1 MSEALCFKVSVSIGM
16 ESSLAEP
23 PSCAAGIWRDVEQGL
38 ANRQRHG
45 GEARVLVLPR
55 CYSSHL
61 INLADN
67 LSLAVDS
74 IRAHK
79 LRAALT
85 ILGLIMGVAT
95 LITVMTL
102 VQGANLYV
110 EQKIANLG
118 TNVFRVAR
126 LPFAVTDFNL
136 ITKAQRYKFL
146 YPDDMDAVAGSCAHC
161 QGVGAAL
168 NATANLRYSD
178 HQLEDATLYGH
189 TPNMADIDTRTV
201 ATGRYFT
208 DVEDR
213 HAATVC
219 LIGDRVLQEFFAGVN
234 PLGRSI
240 RAGNAEFIVIGTIEK
255 IGSVLG
261 QDQDDFIIVP
271 LRTFLKV
278 RGQRNSLVISV
289 KAEGP
294 AQTFTL
300 AQDEV
305 RRVLR
310 ARRHVAA
317 GADDDFFFGT
327 ADSYISLWQSISS
340 AFFAVFVMISSIS
353 AVVGGIVIMNVMLV
367 AVTERT
373 KEIGVRRAVGA
384 TQSDIL
390 RQFLAE
396 SILQCMMGGGIG
408 VLIGFG
414 CALALREF
422 TSFPAAVQT
431 WVAALGVILSS
442 VIGMF
447 FGIYPAVKA
456 SKLDPVTA
464 LRTE

>member
-1 MSEALCFKVSVSIGM
+1 
-16 ESSLAEP
+16 
-23 PSCAAGIWRDVEQGL
+23 
-38 ANRQRHG
+38 
-45 GEARVLVLPR
+45 
-55 CYSSHL
+55 L
-61 INLADN
+61 IHLADN
-67 LSLAVDS
+67 ITLAVDS

-85 ILGLIMGVAT
+85 VLGLIMGVAT

-102 VQGANLYV
+102 VQGANVYV

-118 TNVFRVAR
+118 TNVFRVGR
-126 LPFAVTDFNL
+126 LPFAVTDFAL
-136 ITKAQRYKFL
+136 LTRALRYKFL
-146 YPDDMDAVAGSCAHC
+146 YPDDMEAIAAGCAHC
-161 QGVGAAL
+161 KSVGASL
-168 NATANLRYSD
+168 DATVTLRYAD
-178 HQLEDATLYGH
+178 HQLDDSALHGH
-189 TPNMADIDTRTV
+189 TPTMAEIDTRTV
-201 ATGRYFT
+201 DLGRYFT

-213 HAATVC
+213 HAAFVC
-219 LIGDRVLQEFFAGVN
+219 LVGDRVLQEFFAGVN

-240 RAGNAEFIVIGTIEK
+240 RAGNAEFIVVGTFAR

-261 QDQDDFIIVP
+261 QDQDNFIVVP

-278 RGQRNSLVISV
+278 RGQRNSLNISV
-289 KAEGP
+289 KAVGP
-294 AQTFTL
+294 EKTFEL
-300 AQDEV
+300 AQDDV
-305 RRVLR
+305 RRILR
-310 ARRHVAA
+310 ARRHNAP
-317 GADDDFFFGT
+317 GAPDDFYFGT
-327 ADSYISLWQSISS
+327 ADTYISLWQSISS

-390 RQFLAE
+390 RQFLME
-396 SILQCMMGGGIG
+396 SVLQCMLGGGIG
-408 VLIGFG
+408 VMIGFG

-422 TSFPAAVQT
+422 TSFPAAVQG

-456 SKLDPVTA
+456 SRLDPVTA